1 MMQPAL
7 QTWTLSMTVITNPAS
22 PGAPSQVIAQSQPR
36 DPIGGIPFTSHA
48 QNPAIGGI
56 ATTFGTQVVRVS
68 NDLVAAVGGAMNRQP
83 R

>member
-1 MMQPAL
+1 M
-7 QTWTLSMTVITNPAS
+7 SSISNPAS
-22 PGAPSQVIAQSQPR
+22 PGAPIQVVAQSQPR

-56 ATTFGTQVVRVS
+56 ATTFGTQVVTVPNAVVDR
-68 NDLVAAVGGAMNRQP
+68 VGGAQNR

>member
-1 MMQPAL
+1 MPHVGRKSFAMSQD
-7 QTWTLSMTVITNPAS
+7 SNPAS
-22 PGAPSQVIAQSQPR
+22 PGYPSQVVAQSQPR

-56 ATTFGTQVVRVS
+56 ATTFGTQVVTVPHAVVARV
-68 NDLVAAVGGAMNRQP
+68 DGAQNR